1 MIDDPLTEQVLG
13 AALEVHTRLGAGLL
27 ESVYEECLCHEL
39 ALRGLG
45 FRRQVSL
52 PIEYKGTRLDLFL
65 PGSLIVE
72 IKSVERLLPLHQAQL
87 ITYLK
92 LTGTP
97 IGLLINFNV
106 VHLKQGIRRLHFL
119 EGEMTLAIPCF
130 LPSSVPPC
138 EKDIWSIR

>member
-13 AALEVHTRLGAGLL
+13 AALEVHTRLGPGLL

-39 ALRGLG
+39 AIRGLG

-52 PIEYKGTRLDLFL
+52 PIEYKGTRLDCGYRLDLFL

-106 VHLKQGIRRLHFL
+106 VHLKQGIRRLHF
-119 EGEMTLAIPCF
+119 
-130 LPSSVPPC
+130 
-138 EKDIWSIR
+138 